1 MGDEWALTRALTGL
15 FLADAADAPGLRYAA
30 RMIARPES
38 PLRRNRLTSAF
49 ERRVAHQ
56 LREHLASG
64 STLLVACSG
73 GPDSTAA
80 LVALARVAA
89 QAGGRALAAHF
100 NHGTRPEAETDAD
113 RSYVETL
120 AGCLGVRVVSGGGA
134 APGSGSAAEADAR
147 EARYRWLAP
156 AAREAGASACVTG
169 HTLDDQAE
177 TVLLRLTR
185 GSGLAGAAGM
195 ALDAP
200 WPVVCEAAGGEAPLR
215 LLRPLLGV
223 TRAQVVDYLDALGLA
238 GAGLGPRHDPSND
251 EIAYSRNRVRHR
263 VMPELRSLNPEAAAA
278 LARFAGHARRDDEAL
293 EAWSERE
300 AAALLR
306 VEGRTARV
314 ARRALRAL
322 PEAVGLRLVRRAAAA
337 VGVSVTAEQAERVL
351 AVAAR
356 RGAQV
361 DLRGG
366 SARTDDEALTIEGGG
381 GAAPRAT

>member
-1 MGDEWALTRALTGL
+1 MT
-15 FLADAADAPGLRYAA
+15 
-30 RMIARPES
+30 ARPES
-38 PLRRNRLTSAF
+38 PLHRNRVTAAF

-56 LREHLASG
+56 LGEHLASD

-80 LVALARVAA
+80 LVAAARVAA
-89 QAGGRALAAHF
+89 QAGGHAVAAHF
-100 NHGTRPEAETDAD
+100 NHGTRPEVETDAD

-120 AGCLGVRVVSGGGA
+120 AGCLGVRVVSGDGA
-134 APGSGSAAEADAR
+134 ATGSGSAAEADAR
-147 EARYRWLAP
+147 EARYRWLAS
-156 AAREAGASACVTG
+156 AARQASAPACVTG

-200 WPVVCEAAGGEAPLR
+200 WPVACEAAGGNGANAPLR
-215 LLRPLLGV
+215 VLRPLLAV
-223 TRAQVVDYLDALGLA
+223 SRAEVVDYLDALGLA
-238 GAGLGPRHDPSND
+238 GVGLAPRHDPSND

-263 VMPELRSLNPEAAAA
+263 VMPQLRSLNPEAAAA

-306 VEGRTARV
+306 VEGRTARLE
-314 ARRALRAL
+314 RRALTAL

-337 VGVSVTAEQAERVL
+337 VGVSVTAEQAERAL

-356 RGAQV
+356 RGAHL

-366 SARTDDEALTIEGGG
+366 SARTDDEALTIEGRG
-381 GAAPRAT
+381 GAARRAT

>member
-1 MGDEWALTRALTGL
+1 MDDERALTGL
-15 FLADAADAPGLRYAA
+15 FLADAADAAGLRYAA
-30 RMIARPES
+30 RMNARPES
-38 PLRRNRLTSAF
+38 PLHRNRVTAAF

-56 LREHLASG
+56 LGEHLASG

-80 LVALARVAA
+80 LVAVARAAA
-89 QAGGRALAAHF
+89 QAGGHAVAAHF
-100 NHGTRPEAETDAD
+100 NHGTRPEVETDAD
-113 RSYVETL
+113 RSHVETL
-120 AGCLGVRVVSGGGA
+120 AGCLGVPVTSGGGG
-134 APGSGSAAEADAR
+134 APDSGSAAEADAR
-147 EARYRWLAP
+147 EARYRWLAS
-156 AAREAGASACVTG
+156 AAREASASACVTG

-200 WPVVCEAAGGEAPLR
+200 WPVVCEAAGGNGANAPLR
-215 LLRPLLGV
+215 VLRPLLGV
-223 TRAQVVDYLDALGLA
+223 SRAEVVDYLDALGLA
-238 GAGLGPRHDPSND
+238 GVGLAPRHDPSND

-278 LARFAGHARRDDEAL
+278 LARFAGLARRDDEAL
-293 EAWSERE
+293 EEWSERE

-306 VEGRTARV
+306 VEGQTARIE
-314 ARRALRAL
+314 RRALTAL

-337 VGVSVTAEQAERVL
+337 VGVSVTAEQAERAL

-356 RGAQV
+356 RGAHL

-366 SARTDDEALTIEGGG
+366 SARTDDEALTIEGRGG
-381 GAAPRAT
+381 VTPRAT

>member
-1 MGDEWALTRALTGL
+1 MT
-15 FLADAADAPGLRYAA
+15 
-30 RMIARPES
+30 ARPES
-38 PLRRNRLTSAF
+38 PLPRNRVTSAF

-56 LREHLASG
+56 LGEHLAGG

-80 LVALARVAA
+80 LVAAARVAA
-89 QAGGRALAAHF
+89 QTGGRAVAAHF
-100 NHGTRPEAETDAD
+100 NHGTRPEVETDAD

-134 APGSGSAAEADAR
+134 ATGSGSAAEADAR
-147 EARYRWLAP
+147 EARYRWLAS
-156 AAREAGASACVTG
+156 AARQAGASACVTG

-200 WPVVCEAAGGEAPLR
+200 WPVVCEAAGGDEAPLR

-223 TRAQVVDYLDALGLA
+223 TSAQVVDYLDALGLA
-238 GAGLGPRHDPSND
+238 GAGLAPRHDSSND

-263 VMPELRSLNPEAAAA
+263 VMPELRSLNPQAAAA

-306 VEGRTARV
+306 VEGRTARIE
-314 ARRALRAL
+314 RRALTAL

-337 VGVSVTAEQAERVL
+337 VGVAVTAEQAERAL

-356 RGAQV
+356 RGAHL

-366 SARTDDEALTIEGGG
+366 SARTDDEALTIEGRG